1 MSTSAYLGAKILVF
15 GLLAAVQTAFV
26 TTVVVLGKGAPARGA
41 AVLGSGT
48 VELYVTVATTAIVS
62 VIVGL
67 VLSAVARYKQ
77 LLLPIVVLVV
87 LLSLVF
93 SGGMFPLA
101 ARDGFEQVSW
111 LFPSGGGSRPG
122 FHHRPAIDRS
132 AGRARRALG
141 HSAGQWLF
149 DMAMLFVFAVV
160 GTGLLWWWLRPP
172 SRPRQVE
179 ARVGNDARFAEYSVA
194 GEFGAGI
201 ACGGVDGARRANG
214 RRQSRRRAGGG
225 FPGTHIP
232 GNRPRGSRGCRGRFR

>member
-1 MSTSAYLGAKILVF
+1 M
-15 GLLAAVQTAFV
+15 
-26 TTVVVLGKGAPARGA
+26 
-41 AVLGSGT
+41 
-48 VELYVTVATTAIVS
+48 TVATTAIVS

-93 SGGMFPLA
+93 SAACSAG

-141 HSAGQWLF
+141 PLGR
-149 DMAMLFVFAVV
+149 AVAV
-160 GTGLLWWWLRPP
+160 RHGDAVRLRGGRHGLLWWWLR
-172 SRPRQVE
+172 RR
-179 ARVGNDARFAEYSVA
+179 AAATGR
-194 GEFGAGI
+194 GAG
-201 ACGGVDGARRANG
+201 R
-214 RRQSRRRAGGG
+214 
-225 FPGTHIP
+225 
-232 GNRPRGSRGCRGRFR
+232 